1 MCYIAPGMPH
11 EITGLQPTRD
21 SIAGS
26 SGFFRELFRRGGTEA
41 DEAYYRRYDS
51 GSRENYG
58 SGDRRSC
65 ETIVPGDL
73 IFVSGYFGAPIIG
86 IAEEIAEQEEM
97 DLLILD
103 CAIEKKDGRSIRRIC
118 MMSGEHGYRNLEYDA
133 VKELHEAAHAGGDSV
148 IPAHGLVVACSDGIL
163 YDEETRELILQHDLV
178 IAGEGM
184 DPDRLWKG
192 ALADSDTWHA
202 FMHFGSEEE
211 RRAKFDANYHAQ
223 RILFSRCRNPGQA
236 DIYG

>member
-26 SGFFRELFRRGGTEA
+26 SGFFRELVRCGGTEA
-41 DEAYYRRYDS
+41 DEAYYRKYDI
-51 GSRENYG
+51 
-58 SGDRRSC
+58 GDRGSC
-65 ETIVPGDL
+65 KANDPGDL
-73 IFVSGYFGAPIIG
+73 IFVSGYFGAPITETAG
-86 IAEEIAEQEEM
+86 EIAEQEEM

-103 CAIEKKDGRSIRRIC
+103 RAIEKKDGRSIRRIC

-133 VKELHEAAHAGGDSV
+133 VKELHEAAGAGGDSV
-148 IPAHGLVVACSDGIL
+148 IPARGLVVACSDGIL
-163 YDEETRELILQHDLV
+163 YDEETRDLILQHDLV
-178 IAGEGM
+178 IAGEGT

-211 RRAKFDANYHAQ
+211 RRARFDANYHAQ
-223 RILFSRCRNPGQA
+223 RILFSQCRR
-236 DIYG
+236 I